1 MPHKYAVKNRRDLKI
16 RKRNDSRP
24 KFLNLSD
31 LHKPLISNILQNK
44 SKTLLQFGLNWVA
57 IQAGLHINSG

>member
-31 LHKPLISNILQNK
+31 FHKPLISNILQNK
-44 SKTLLQFGLNWVA
+44 SKTLLQFGLN
-57 IQAGLHINSG
+57 